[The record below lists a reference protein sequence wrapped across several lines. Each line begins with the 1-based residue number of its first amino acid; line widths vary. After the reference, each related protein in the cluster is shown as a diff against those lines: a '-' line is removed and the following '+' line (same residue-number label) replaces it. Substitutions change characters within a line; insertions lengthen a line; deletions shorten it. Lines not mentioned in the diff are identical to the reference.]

1 MRQTKADLNR
11 SAAQQVLVEC
21 MFVELLDEIERLLRE
36 EDFQTAL
43 NEIALSTLQQ
53 EKSFLQGRPIANKL
67 KDFLPLNIRAGVWSA
82 DEDHLFEQ
90 VMGALNEF
98 AKRMPSFVRQ
108 ALSDRGRRPVFCGTS
123 FKRQVEHD
131 DSSGWG

>member
-1 MRQTKADLNR
+1 
-11 SAAQQVLVEC
+11 
-21 MFVELLDEIERLLRE
+21 MFVELLDEIESLLRE

-67 KDFLPLNIRAGVWSA
+67 KDFLPLNVRAGVWSA